1 MMVCLII
8 SSWLNYYLLPTLL
21 PTTCCYLPTT
31 ETRNASTMFR
41 PSFCKTENFTKS
53 FNHYYYLVCHMYV
66 VITYLKIWNFQFFW
80 ISTVIIGNPIWKSK
94 KKYERRKCL
103 LTFTTALL
111 CSCSTFRPVLTV
123 FRPQVRVVRRFV
135 FNKRE
140 EEFGLRTDPSR
151 CPQFLSLRRERGKT
165 LFFPSSVLFLIFMI
179 PE

>member
-1 MMVCLII
+1 MSYVCSHYILEDLEFPIF
-8 SSWLNYYLLPTLL
+8 LDFYCNY
-21 PTTCCYLPTT
+21 
-31 ETRNASTMFR
+31 
-41 PSFCKTENFTKS
+41 
-53 FNHYYYLVCHMYV
+53 
-66 VITYLKIWNFQFFW
+66 
-80 ISTVIIGNPIWKSK
+80 WKSNLEIQ

-103 LTFTTALL
+103 LTFTTTLL